1 MRSIPAGARCHAA
14 RGRGCLLFRAESGR
28 IMIRNKS
35 LLLRLIALGT
45 LAFTVWSQK
54 MPQPVRKDESTQ
66 ENKDSSKNQPDATM
80 GKPAT
85 PNVGLAV
92 DPGKYVI
99 GGEDVIAIQTW
110 RHPEFTFNMAV
121 RPDGKVAI
129 PLVGE
134 MQVAGLTPDQ
144 FRKNYANAIG
154 DYVKNPEVFVVVLE
168 VRSKKY
174 FVDGEVQ
181 RPGEYP
187 LIGPTRILEA
197 LSRTGGFR
205 DFANR
210 KKIQVL
216 RGTQTFRFNWEEVI
230 KGKKPEQNI
239 LIESGDHIVVP

>member
-1 MRSIPAGARCHAA
+1 
-14 RGRGCLLFRAESGR
+14 
-28 IMIRNKS
+28 MIRNKS
-35 LLLRLIALGT
+35 VLLRLIALGT

-66 ENKDSSKNQPDATM
+66 QENRDPAKTQPDNAAN
-80 GKPAT
+80 KPAT

-144 FRKNYANAIG
+144 FRKNYAAAIG

-210 KKIQVL
+210 KKIQIL

-239 LIESGDHIVVP
+239 LLESGDHIVVP